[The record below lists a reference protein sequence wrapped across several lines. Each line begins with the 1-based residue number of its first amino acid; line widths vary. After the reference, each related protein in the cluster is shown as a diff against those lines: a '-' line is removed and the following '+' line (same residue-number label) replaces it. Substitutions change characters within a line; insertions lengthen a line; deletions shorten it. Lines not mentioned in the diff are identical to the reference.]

1 MAPNPLPR
9 SWPPPTHAEV
19 EAIGR
24 MENAA
29 LRNLH
34 ITHTYHVLKVC
45 FAGVLG
51 EVDLSWCG
59 FATWASKTAGPFIR
73 KELVAVL
80 ERDMLA
86 RAEAVMRDFGVTQA
100 RLLGSWGLPSGVATV
115 LSRAMDP
122 VMSGVARHVA
132 NGNLLVF
139 QELGPLY
146 AAMLEHF
153 TGPQATS
160 PAALERVVSLLKPGP
175 LESGGQDLLIR
186 AARAYHEALSLTRT
200 KDRAER
206 VFLANALVGYHEQTR
221 LQAPIIGALG
231 APLKELFLDHL
242 RDLLRARGTAMP
254 ETWLLALFTPLAD
267 RLERCWR
274 ELMTRE
280 LMTMELPDRTLRL
293 GEDIPALTAAADFP
307 PDLLRLEHPELCAL
321 MKQLDRTPDDTA
333 GSAARDWGRLTDR
346 MNLVVDLFRSRQQ
359 DPVLYRPPFTPA
371 QVEAFHQGR
380 MPTGRL

>member
-1 MAPNPLPR
+1 MAPHPLPR
-9 SWPPPTHAEV
+9 SWPPPTYAEV

-24 MENAA
+24 MEDAA

-34 ITHTYHVLKVC
+34 ITQTYHVLKVA
-45 FAGVLG
+45 FAGLLG
-51 EVDLSWCG
+51 EADQSWCG
-59 FATWASKTAGPFIR
+59 FSTWASKTAGTFIR
-73 KELVAVL
+73 KEMVTAL
-80 ERDMLA
+80 ERDMLS
-86 RAEAVMRDFGVTQA
+86 RAESVMRGFGVTQA

-115 LSRAMDP
+115 LTRALDP
-122 VMSGVARHVA
+122 VMSAVARHIA
-132 NGNLLVF
+132 HGNLLVF

-146 AAMLEHF
+146 TAMLEHF

-160 PAALERVVSLLKPGP
+160 PAALERVVALLKPGP

-186 AARAYHEALSLTRT
+186 AVRAYHEALGLTRA

-206 VFLANALVGYHEQTR
+206 VFLANALVGYHEQVR
-221 LQAPIIGALG
+221 LQAPIMGALE
-231 APLKELFLDHL
+231 APLKELFLDQL
-242 RDLLRARGTAMP
+242 RELLRARGAGMP

-280 LMTMELPDRTLRL
+280 LMTMELPGRTLRL

-307 PDLLRLEHPELCAL
+307 PDLLKLEHPELCAL
-321 MKQLDRTPDDTA
+321 LQQLDRTPDDTA
-333 GSAARDWGRLTDR
+333 GSAARDWGSVKDR
-346 MNLVVDLFRSRQQ
+346 MNLIVDLFRSRQQ
-359 DPVLYRPPFTPA
+359 DRSLYQPPFTQA
-371 QVEAFHQGR
+371 QVEAFQQGR